1 MQSSKKMKQAQR
13 KDLRKR
19 GHFRTYA
26 YLRDFNRTTIDDP
39 LPEHELDRN
48 LQFRFHREPIEI
60 TDTSVKFRING
71 NDSNIEEVSADLVI
85 LCTGNELCGFSG
97 IDYSTGKVQSGK
109 ITKSLKTKNPKKLE
123 EF

>member
-1 MQSSKKMKQAQR
+1 MKQAQR
-13 KDLRKR
+13 KDLTKR

-60 TDTSVKFRING
+60 TETSVKFRINPFPEHPPFPE
-71 NDSNIEEVSADLVI
+71 NHVL
-85 LCTGNELCGFSG
+85 
-97 IDYSTGKVQSGK
+97 ST
-109 ITKSLKTKNPKKLE
+109 
-123 EF
+123 